1 MQGMFQIPPFDAPPT
16 KTTVS
21 TKEKNDRQTRNEPTI
36 KKKKGKT
43 STHPYSIPKMPPNAN
58 DINKIPRNRRER

>member
-36 KKKKGKT
+36 KKKKRKDQ
-43 STHPYSIPKMPPNAN
+43 HPSIFYSKDAA
-58 DINKIPRNRRER
+58 KCK